1 MNEKPEKREPARAA
15 RGRLRALTTALA
27 AVVRPLV
34 GYAPPPPHPTRRK
47 PQIRLTT
54 KQRRRAAFRAALAQ
68 RMREDPVYR
77 LTNRQSTA
85 FVREWS
91 RTGKRPDPAKYLEY

>member
-1 MNEKPEKREPARAA
+1 
-15 RGRLRALTTALA
+15 
-27 AVVRPLV
+27 
-34 GYAPPPPHPTRRK
+34 
-47 PQIRLTT
+47 
-54 KQRRRAAFRAALAQ
+54 
-68 RMREDPVYR
+68 MREDPVYR